1 MTSAAEVCYYYSMF
15 TAAEHD
21 YYKIAAWRFFMKNI
35 VLAAEK
41 ALLANDDTPVLPA
54 LVLPLSAATAEGCVK
69 FRKNQIRAANAR
81 TAAELAAARAAAEKD
96 KDGKAHIKLP
106 RATAKRP
113 AVGYYRL
120 MTKLQQDIRKWYSA
134 PSPAAAAAIEGR
146 DEREDA
152 LRRAYGIIGDGVD
165 VVMAVCEFFMEHKNM
180 RLGDI
185 ITATGRGG
193 KPEQITVRK
202 GAYRAAQAAIEKM
215 RGYTVRAADIDLS
228 AKYAAPV
235 DFITPAAKARQSETA
250 CRYYD
255 DCIVLMALSR
265 REREYLSL
273 RINGVSLMNICDIM
287 SLPRGSINAIRGR
300 VKSKCANFAYTQQN
314 NATNYKLARAVRH
327 FARRVLEV
335 LE

>member
-1 MTSAAEVCYYYSMF
+1 
-15 TAAEHD
+15 
-21 YYKIAAWRFFMKNI
+21 MKNV

-41 ALLANDDTPVLPA
+41 ALLANDGTPVLPA
-54 LVLPLSAATAEGCVK
+54 LVLPLSAATADVCAK

-81 TAAELAAARAAAEKD
+81 TAAELAAARAAAEKGD
-96 KDGKAHIKLP
+96 DGKAHIHLT
-106 RATAKRP
+106 RAAAKRP

-120 MTKLQQDIRKWYSA
+120 MSKLQADIKKWYSS

-146 DEREDA
+146 AEREDA
-152 LRRAYGIIGDGVD
+152 LRRAYDTIGDGVD

-185 ITATGRGG
+185 ITVSGRGG

-215 RGYTVRAADIDLS
+215 RGYTIRAADIELS

-235 DFITPAAKARQSETA
+235 DFTTPAAKARQSETA

-255 DCIVLMALSR
+255 DCLDLMALSR

-273 RINGVSLMNICDIM
+273 RINGVSLMNICNIM
-287 SLPRGSINAIRGR
+287 RLPRGSINAIRSR
-300 VKSKCANFAYTQQN
+300 VKSKCVNFAYTQKN
-314 NATNYKLARAVRH
+314 NTTEYKLARAVRH
-327 FARRVLEV
+327 FARRVLEI
-335 LE
+335 LD